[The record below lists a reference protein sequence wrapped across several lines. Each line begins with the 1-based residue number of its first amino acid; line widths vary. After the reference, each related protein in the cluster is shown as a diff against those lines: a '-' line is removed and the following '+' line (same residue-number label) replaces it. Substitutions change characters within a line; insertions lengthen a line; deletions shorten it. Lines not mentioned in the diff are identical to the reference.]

1 MKEHDY
7 HAHLIWDGNRGDGT
21 STYEGYGRDY
31 RVAIEGKPDIEGSAN
46 AIFHGDRRRH
56 DPEDLFVAAIAS
68 CHMLAYLSLCA
79 RHGIRVIAYE
89 DRARGRLVLAGPG
102 HSRFHE
108 VVLRP
113 AVTIAAGDADLAAE
127 LHAMAHRG
135 CFIANSCSVPIRH
148 EATIRVERAA

>member
-46 AIFHGDRRRH
+46 ATFHGDRRKH

-68 CHMLAYLSLCA
+68 GHM
-79 RHGIRVIAYE
+79 
-89 DRARGRLVLAGPG
+89 RA
-102 HSRFHE
+102 S
-108 VVLRP
+108 
-113 AVTIAAGDADLAAE
+113 
-127 LHAMAHRG
+127 
-135 CFIANSCSVPIRH
+135 
-148 EATIRVERAA
+148 